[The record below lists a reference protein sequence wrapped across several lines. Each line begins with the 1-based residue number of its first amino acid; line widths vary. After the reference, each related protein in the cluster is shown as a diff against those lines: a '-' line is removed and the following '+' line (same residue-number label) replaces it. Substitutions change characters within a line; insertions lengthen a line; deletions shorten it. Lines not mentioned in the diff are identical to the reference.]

1 MKKWQ
6 TTQDVY
12 NKDSDKTVSLQN
24 PIACLYPARACF
36 THFDTQIL
44 DYKTSH

>member
-1 MKKWQ
+1 MTNSPDCLQ
-6 TTQDVY
+6 QRHGLDCTAAQ
-12 NKDSDKTVSLQN
+12 SD
-24 PIACLYPARACF
+24 ACLYL